1 MREQGEECGSGRR
14 RLARKG
20 MTEVS
25 AEATARHCMGRGRR
39 LQKGHG
45 EGLDADRV
53 RDNLLPF
60 CLAKL
65 SG

>member
-20 MTEVS
+20 MTEIG
-25 AEATARHCMGRGRR
+25 AEAMERHCMGTRRR

-45 EGLDADRV
+45 EGLDADEERQGW
-53 RDNLLPF
+53 R
-60 CLAKL
+60 
-65 SG
+65 